1 MSPNADNFWNLASP
15 NINKLCKG
23 FLHLKNETL
32 SSHDIGLG
40 IDYSFFRKYPLTAK
54 DAHLANLIK
63 LDYSHLH
70 ILFNMICLK
79 NLEEQL
85 LIEGSHNNYQI
96 IKLPSAGN
104 TVTPFI
110 VEDPQFVNDFTLF
123 LSKDSESSNYYWNA
137 VSNTDKSQGI
147 TFYTISD
154 SYSPVTFGFSVLAFY
169 ISIVYVAGRLL
180 RLVTDGDAL
189 SIIMTDMKHP
199 ENLNLLCSGVYV
211 SRMISDLKREEE
223 LYFELL
229 DVLRSPQILK
239 HITGNSSIKEKID

>member
-1 MSPNADNFWNLASP
+1 MSD
-15 NINKLCKG
+15 
-23 FLHLKNETL
+23 
-32 SSHDIGLG
+32 
-40 IDYSFFRKYPLTAK
+40 
-54 DAHLANLIK
+54 
-63 LDYSHLH
+63 
-70 ILFNMICLK
+70 
-79 NLEEQL
+79 
-85 LIEGSHNNYQI
+85 
-96 IKLPSAGN
+96 
-104 TVTPFI
+104 
-110 VEDPQFVNDFTLF
+110 
-123 LSKDSESSNYYWNA
+123 
-137 VSNTDKSQGI
+137 TDKSQGI

-154 SYSPVTFGFSVLAFY
+154 SYSPVTFGFSVIAFY